1 MQITLNDGALKFGTL
16 LEISETEVVLDIK
29 GLGVTRIPKYL
40 VKSIATLEVDAEEI
54 EEGYATMSREGSGPK
69 YVQDAVGMWSGL
81 SDFAN
86 KQGTFMICG
95 SQRMAEQLAEMVATQ
110 TNKSRAECISAGTWL
125 EDCY

>member
-1 MQITLNDGALKFGTL
+1 
-16 LEISETEVVLDIK
+16 
-29 GLGVTRIPKYL
+29 
-40 VKSIATLEVDAEEI
+40 
-54 EEGYATMSREGSGPK
+54 MSREIRPQVCSRRSGDVVK
-69 YVQDAVGMWSGL
+69 AL